1 MMDVILKVIHF
12 LESLLGKI
20 MIVFRNNNC
29 FYMLSP
35 RPVEKKND
43 IYIRIQSNINLYLCG
58 QTTEQYMKWKL

>member
-1 MMDVILKVIHF
+1 
-12 LESLLGKI
+12 

-43 IYIRIQSNINLYLCG
+43 IYIRIQSDINLYLCG